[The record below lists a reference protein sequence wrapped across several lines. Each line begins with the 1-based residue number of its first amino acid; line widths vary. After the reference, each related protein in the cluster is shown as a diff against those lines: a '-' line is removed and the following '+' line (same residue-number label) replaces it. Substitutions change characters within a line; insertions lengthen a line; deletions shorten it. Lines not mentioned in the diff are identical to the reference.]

1 MSSTAQRCNWK
12 TSERKGAHKSRRFRS
27 IFLPFYYQKINPG
40 WWDLKSWPPL
50 TYYISLCLPWREGGE
65 GRRLLSRERI
75 MLRPG
80 AEEISGKK
88 NQTSQQHSR
97 WFSALYPWHRAVC
110 ILDVKAGLREGG
122 VCFYVKTLSCCPT
135 QYRKQSLLLLENRCG
150 NECYNKLQWTFW
162 GHQDLNKTLL
172 KLGNHS
178 IFHKVNMTPPPVTG
192 MALPTAIM
200 DP

>member
-1 MSSTAQRCNWK
+1 MVRFKVLTSSYLLHITVPPLEGGWGGEETAQQGKDN
-12 TSERKGAHKSRRFRS
+12 AA
-27 IFLPFYYQKINPG
+27 
-40 WWDLKSWPPL
+40 SW
-50 TYYISLCLPWREGGE
+50 
-65 GRRLLSRERI
+65 GRRDQR
-75 MLRPG
+75 
-80 AEEISGKK
+80 KK